1 MILLLL
7 NFFLDK
13 ANSPSPTRLPTGQWN
28 CSIPNWTQYRKHFAC
43 NLDPEC
49 VAGEDEADCPYSG
62 CGAGN
67 ISVSGSCFFF
77 VQFPDGY
84 YTWEGQSRVC
94 QRYGGHLA
102 TLAKDQEWN
111 TVIGALRNRKE
122 QTHIVVG
129 LSTASSDLP
138 TM

>member
-7 NFFLDK
+7 NFILDK

-77 VQFPDGY
+77 VQPPKRTS
-84 YTWEGQSRVC
+84 TWEDHSRLC
-94 QRYGGHLA
+94 QMHGSHLA
-102 TLAKDQEWN
+102 TLGTAQKWK
-111 TVIGALRNRKE
+111 TVSEAFRESR
-122 QTHIVVG
+122 TFRAASVG
-129 LSTASSDLP
+129 LKTASSNLP